1 MNRNTRISRNRNK
14 NKNRRNRSLKQ
25 VSKNIKRN
33 RRQRVSR
40 NRRQRVSRNRRQRV
54 SRNRQ
59 RGGFFT
65 TAVTP
70 IEGSSVTTSSIANE
84 VSSGQDCNLRNN
96 ASIFQSTFDNI
107 PNSVAPKL
115 NNYLLVN
122 DDLYVSQ

>member
-1 MNRNTRISRNRNK
+1 MNRNIRFSRNRNK

-25 VSKNIKRN
+25 VSKNIK
-33 RRQRVSR
+33 R